1 MKREKIMEQ
10 TRKEITQIIL
20 QEHISFASA
29 EMSYYNSVVLKET
42 IVALLELLDICTQLE
57 NGAPVR
63 IINAMDTLLRA
74 YLMLGRFEEADAE
87 EGEPSIPFAGQ
98 MWIGMASII
107 RGLKQFAAA
116 PDVNTEIQDLVKS
129 LIRVLDEA
137 FESNSRKHD
146 WANIDPSDFE
156 KLSSD
161 VEDIMLE
168 IQEKS
173 CEAEI
178 CFATTVLENARFAE
192 MHDLLH
198 SEDGF

>member
-1 MKREKIMEQ
+1 MEQ
-10 TRKEITQIIL
+10 TRREITLIIL
-20 QEHISFASA
+20 QEHIDLASS
-29 EMSYYNSVVLKET
+29 EMSYHNRMVLKET
-42 IVALLELLDICTQLE
+42 IGTLSELLDICTRLE

-98 MWIGMASII
+98 TWIGMASII
-107 RGLKQFAAA
+107 RGLKQSAAA

-146 WANIDPSDFE
+146 WANINPSDFE

-173 CEAEI
+173 CEAGI
-178 CFATTVLENARFAE
+178 CFATTVLRAAELTE